1 MADDNANDVQ
11 DADDFT
17 ADEKQDS
24 PKDPSPKEAKAD
36 AKAEVKA
43 EEKPEV
49 AKVTDK
55 VEAKAETE
63 PEKLADTDKG
73 KEDVA
78 DDTAE
83 TDKTPE
89 ETEVKPLGEEKPL
102 APKSENRFQKLANDN
117 KALRE
122 QVEKLTSNAYEPQTA
137 EQLSDIVNPE
147 TGEYYTA
154 AQAADVAMEQQL
166 QMRDYND
173 QITRAQSTI
182 SGEAYEVL
190 QEFPMFNPKSEE
202 FDEELAGIAAETLQA
217 NLIRDPNIPEV
228 GPDGKPTGQGMIVD
242 YRQSPKQIYKTLAR
256 ASGISTAK
264 GQIKGQ
270 QATEQ
275 MLANADTNTSTAPE
289 KKPADPLAAIWEE
302 PL

>member
-11 DADDFT
+11 DAEITPDDFT

-24 PKDPSPKEAKAD
+24 PKDQSPKEAKAD

-63 PEKLADTDKG
+63 AEKLADTDKG

-173 QITRAQSTI
+173 Q
-182 SGEAYEVL
+182 
-190 QEFPMFNPKSEE
+190 
-202 FDEELAGIAAETLQA
+202 
-217 NLIRDPNIPEV
+217 
-228 GPDGKPTGQGMIVD
+228 
-242 YRQSPKQIYKTLAR
+242 
-256 ASGISTAK
+256 
-264 GQIKGQ
+264 
-270 QATEQ
+270 
-275 MLANADTNTSTAPE
+275 
-289 KKPADPLAAIWEE
+289 
-302 PL
+302 